1 MGKTQDSRCWF
12 MRRGADQEVRIERV
26 APDQVEASIVILD
39 GLRSETIFEWEG
51 YAKNLCE
58 AGVVVFLV
66 SSEAVRL
73 HGGNM
78 NNIAGLGYHFPSWT
92 MAEYQ
97 SACRIDA
104 IWGAVAS
111 DAFEGRPEDGPL
123 ARDLSLEMK
132 FYLAGHSARFML
144 RYNTAA
150 IAEILL
156 ASSEALD
163 SLPSLRQALIRRR
176 NRGSVNTLMAWL
188 YRNGPTPNYTA
199 RFLYDVVPAATSKD
213 ELRVGIQEYQTI
225 PESEDENCL
234 VSSFA
239 TRKVIENIETDVT
252 VLRTAVRR
260 LGVRAVEGYA
270 LEASFS
276 NSLRDAVGGTRSF
289 TVYDSEGN
297 AEQWSAASLQNTND
311 VLDAIVASHNIGS
324 WIWIRKNQAGF
335 DAVHIYD
342 QGKIRFV
349 HVTAG
354 KKHDYFFSAIQSLLI
369 GLASQ
374 GITFTHVDFVVVR
387 PADDDR
393 DFLKGEVTGRLDQG
407 WLDFSDH
414 LWNTRDPS
422 LNARILKID
431 WSN

>member
-1 MGKTQDSRCWF
+1 

-39 GLRSETIFEWEG
+39 GLRSETIGEWEG

-58 AGVVVFLV
+58 TGVVVFLV
-66 SSEAVRL
+66 SSEGVRL

-78 NNIAGLGYHFPSWT
+78 NNIAGLEYRFPSWT

-104 IWGAVAS
+104 IWGSVAS
-111 DAFEGRPEDGPL
+111 NAFEGRSEDGPA
-123 ARDLSLEMK
+123 ARDLALEMK

-144 RYNTAA
+144 RDNTAA
-150 IAEILL
+150 IEEILR
-156 ASSEALD
+156 ASSTALN
-163 SLPSLRQALIRRR
+163 SLRSLRQALICRR
-176 NRGSVNTLMAWL
+176 NSGSVNTLMAWL
-188 YRNGPTPNYTA
+188 YRNGLTPNYTA
-199 RFLYDVVPAATSKD
+199 RFLNDDVPAATSEN
-213 ELRVGIQEYQTI
+213 ELRVLNQEYQTI

-252 VLRTAVRR
+252 VLRTAGRR

-270 LEASFS
+270 LEVSFS

-311 VLDAIVASHNIGS
+311 VLDAVVAHHNIGS
-324 WIWIRKNQAGF
+324 WIWIGKNQAGF

-349 HVTAG
+349 QVTAG
-354 KKHDYFFSAIQSLLI
+354 KKHDYLFSAIQSLLT
-369 GLASQ
+369 GLAPW

-387 PADDDR
+387 PVDDDR

-414 LWNTRDPS
+414 EWNTSDPS
-422 LNARILKID
+422 LNVRILKID